1 MEYIGAVSGIKN
13 PSYESNNIIP
23 LKDSKKM
30 LTNMEYIGAVSGI
43 KNPSYESNNII
54 PLKDSKKM
62 LTNMEYIGAA
72 SGIKKHN
79 ENENE
84 ITTFSKKS
92 NAFLKDRL
100 LNPGGTINLIDNPRN
115 IHPNIELKNNV
126 IKNKF
131 LNKGLLLDIPK
142 IQGKESVGIMD
153 YNYKKSNLSKI
164 DNRNTEKYLMEAFRS
179 NPLAISF

>member
-30 LTNMEYIGAVSGI
+30 LTNMEYIGAV
-43 KNPSYESNNII
+43 
-54 PLKDSKKM
+54 
-62 LTNMEYIGAA
+62 

>member
-1 MEYIGAVSGIKN
+1 MEYIGAV
-13 PSYESNNIIP
+13 
-23 LKDSKKM
+23 
-30 LTNMEYIGAVSGI
+30 
-43 KNPSYESNNII
+43 
-54 PLKDSKKM
+54 
-62 LTNMEYIGAA
+62 